1 MPPGS
6 RGAGA
11 RFRAP
16 PSEGTEPN
24 LRSGCVHVLV
34 TIDRFTDEV
43 TSPAGY
49 DATFLST
56 TELDAPTRTGLVVLP
71 YTHFTVAIDPERRL
85 AASTAVN
92 IDGSQLREVERGDDW
107 QLDPR
112 LPATQQA
119 GPELY
124 ASNDLDRGH
133 LVRRRDPV
141 WGTAAIAEQAN
152 ADTFHYTV
160 CAPQTA
166 TLNQSKTLW
175 LGLED
180 YVLDYARQYGQ
191 RLSVFSGCI
200 FADDDPVYRGL
211 AIPRRFFKIAVW
223 EQDSEL
229 AATGYI
235 LDQTPSLGPILE
247 RPARAE
253 TATPPL
259 GPYRTFQVP
268 IADIAGATELS
279 MNQLVAAD
287 RYALAPAARLEAQ
300 RWTELTSYADIVV

>member
-1 MPPGS
+1 MPPCVSGTS
-6 RGAGA
+6 A
-11 RFRAP
+11 RFERRIRGYGLDPRA
-16 PSEGTEPN
+16 
-24 LRSGCVHVLV
+24 GCVHVLV
-34 TIDRFTDEV
+34 TIDRFTEEV

-49 DATFLST
+49 NSAFLPAI
-56 TELDAPTRTGLVVLP
+56 ELDPPSRPDLVVLP
-71 YTHFTVAIDPERRL
+71 YTHFTVAVDADRRL

-107 QLDPR
+107 RLDPR

-124 ASNDLDRGH
+124 ANNDLDRGH

-141 WGTAAIAEQAN
+141 WGTATVAERAN

-180 YVLDYARQYGQ
+180 YVLEHARQYGE
-191 RLSVFSGCI
+191 RMSVFSGCI
-200 FADDDPVYRGL
+200 FSADDPVYRGV
-211 AIPRRFFKIAVW
+211 AIPRRFFKIAAW
-223 EQDSEL
+223 EQDPEL

-235 LDQTPSLGPILE
+235 LDQTPSLGPILT
-247 RPARAE
+247 RPARAD
-253 TATPPL
+253 TDTPPL

-268 IADIAGATELS
+268 IEDIAAETELE
-279 MNQLVAAD
+279 MEQLAAAD
-287 RYALAPAARLEAQ
+287 RYTLQPAARPGRE
-300 RWTELTSYADIVV
+300 RWTELGSYADVVL

>member
-180 YVLDYARQYGQ
+180 YVLDHARQYGQ

>member
-1 MPPGS
+1 MP
-6 RGAGA
+6 
-11 RFRAP
+11 
-16 PSEGTEPN
+16 
-24 LRSGCVHVLV
+24 V
-34 TIDRFTDEV
+34 TIDRFTGRV
-43 TSPAGY
+43 ISPAGY
-49 DATFLST
+49 DATFLSPI
-56 TELDAPTRTGLVVLP
+56 ELDAPTRTGLVALP
-71 YTHFTVAIDPERRL
+71 YTHFTVAIDPERLL

-92 IDGSQLREVERGDDW
+92 IDGSQLRDVERGDDW
-107 QLDPR
+107 RLDPR
-112 LPATQQA
+112 LPSAHQA

-141 WGTAAIAEQAN
+141 WGTATVAEQAN

-180 YVLDYARQYGQ
+180 YVLEHARQYGQ

-200 FADDDPVYRGL
+200 FAADDPAYRGVAL
-211 AIPRRFFKIAVW
+211 PRRFFKIAAW
-223 EQDSEL
+223 SQDSVL

-247 RPARAE
+247 RPVRTD

-268 IADIAGATELS
+268 IEDIAAATGLP
-279 MNQLVAAD
+279 MDQLVAAD
-287 RYALAPAARLEAQ
+287 RYAPQPAARLDDQ
-300 RWTELTSYADIVV
+300 RWTELAAYTDIVM

>member
-1 MPPGS
+1 MP
-6 RGAGA
+6 
-11 RFRAP
+11 
-16 PSEGTEPN
+16 
-24 LRSGCVHVLV
+24 V
-34 TIDRFTDEV
+34 TIDRFTEGV

-56 TELDAPTRTGLVVLP
+56 TDLGAPTRPGLVVLP
-71 YTHFTVAIDPERRL
+71 YTHFTVAIDPVRCL

-107 QLDPR
+107 RLDPR
-112 LPATQQA
+112 LPAAQQA

-141 WGTAAIAEQAN
+141 WGTAAVAERAN
-152 ADTFHYTV
+152 VDTFHYTV

-180 YVLDYARQYGQ
+180 YVLEHARQYGQ

-200 FADDDPVYRGL
+200 FVDDDPVYRGV
-211 AIPRRFFKIAVW
+211 AIPCRFFKIASW
-223 EQDSEL
+223 AQDSEL

-235 LDQTPSLGPILE
+235 LDQTPSLGPVLE
-247 RPARAE
+247 RPARRHRYSPTRSIQNVSGTDRGHRDSNRTVDGPTRRRGPVHTPARR
-253 TATPPL
+253 TVGAATVD
-259 GPYRTFQVP
+259 RTDCLHRHPF
-268 IADIAGATELS
+268 
-279 MNQLVAAD
+279 VAPD
-287 RYALAPAARLEAQ
+287 PN
-300 RWTELTSYADIVV
+300 VG

>member
-1 MPPGS
+1 M
-6 RGAGA
+6 
-11 RFRAP
+11 
-16 PSEGTEPN
+16 
-24 LRSGCVHVLV
+24 LV
-34 TIDRFTDEV
+34 TIDRFTEGV
-43 TSPAGY
+43 TSPSGY
-49 DATFLST
+49 DATFLSA
-56 TELDAPTRTGLVVLP
+56 TELGAPTRSGLVVLP
-71 YTHFTVAIDPERRL
+71 YTHFTVAIDPDRRL

-92 IDGSQLREVERGDDW
+92 IDGSGLREIERGDDW
-107 QLDPR
+107 RLDPR
-112 LPATQQA
+112 LPAAQQA

-141 WGTAAIAEQAN
+141 WGTAAVAEQAN

-180 YVLDYARQYGQ
+180 YVLEHARQYGQ

-200 FADDDPVYRGL
+200 FASDDSVYRGV
-211 AIPRRFFKIAVW
+211 AIPRRFFKITAW
-223 EQDSEL
+223 QQDTVL
-229 AATGYI
+229 AATGYV
-235 LDQTPSLGPILE
+235 LDQTHSLGPILE
-247 RPARAE
+247 RPARTD

-268 IADIAGATELS
+268 IEDIAAATELS
-279 MNQLVAAD
+279 MELLVAAD
-287 RYALAPAARLEAQ
+287 RYALQPAARLARE
-300 RWTELTSYADIVV
+300 RWTELAAFADVVL